1 MYIVLEGIDG
11 AGKTT
16 QVEKLDNILKKK
28 GYKSKV
34 IREPTNS
41 PEGQLIRQKLQDP
54 NSTSDINQQ
63 ILTLLFA
70 TDRLTL
76 KEEILNAKESQEIIL
91 LSDRSFYSSIAY
103 QDNSSIDTQWIF
115 DVNKYTP
122 RPDLTIILDINEEL
136 AIKRCDNDECFENI
150 QFLEKTRKNYHE
162 LIETEENMILIDASQ
177 ELDEVQNNIIKVIE
191 EKLKIKI
198 VD

>member
-11 AGKTT
+11 SGKTT
-16 QVEKLDNILKKK
+16 QTEILYQWLKDE
-28 GYKSKV
+28 GYNTRI
-34 IREPTNS
+34 IREPTQS
-41 PEGQLIRQKLQDP
+41 DIGKLIRRKLQDP

-76 KEEILNAKESQEIIL
+76 KEEILEAKGSTELIL

-122 RPDLTIILDINEEL
+122 RPDITILLDLDEKI
-136 AIKRCDNDECFENI
+136 AIKRCDNEECFENLS
-150 QFLEKTRKNYHE
+150 FLELTRRNYHDLLE
-162 LIETEENMILIDASQ
+162 KEDNMILVDSSGSIDKVQ
-177 ELDEVQNNIIKVIE
+177 EDIRKIIKEKIE
-191 EKLKIKI
+191 KM
-198 VD
+198 DG